1 MFTAAGLGRC
11 MPGDYTFY
19 KRFASV
25 LFRRQA
31 GLGKWPSG
39 CQVTTVGAQ
48 TGAPGGMPRD
58 CSPSMGMT
66 HPGGYHNL
74 VVMRFA

>member
-1 MFTAAGLGRC
+1 MFTATGVGRR

-31 GLGKWPSG
+31 GLEKWPSE

-58 CSPSMGMT
+58 CSPSMGVT
-66 HPGGYHNL
+66 RPGGCCDL
-74 VVMRFA
+74 VVMCFA